1 MVMRSVF
8 EYLCRHNVGRYP
20 EILDSRHDDACRDS
34 SQDRGEKYSPKH
46 RDDPRSS
53 VTGKADGM
61 AGVVRSVVHVIAA
74 RETCAGQKEKPEGED
89 ENTGELTLA
98 DCYG

>member
-1 MVMRSVF
+1 
-8 EYLCRHNVGRYP
+8 
-20 EILDSRHDDACRDS
+20 
-34 SQDRGEKYSPKH
+34 
-46 RDDPRSS
+46 
-53 VTGKADGM
+53 VTGKADGV